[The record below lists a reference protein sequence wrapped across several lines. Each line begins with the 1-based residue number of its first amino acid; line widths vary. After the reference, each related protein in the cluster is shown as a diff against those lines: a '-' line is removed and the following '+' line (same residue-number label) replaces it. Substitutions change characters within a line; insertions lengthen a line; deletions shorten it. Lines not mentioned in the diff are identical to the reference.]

1 MQLPCEIDLKSVS
14 TMLVL
19 DDSLQ
24 EKIALSNMLEFKMVS
39 ELQPNQDHAVKPSF
53 NVFPRKS
60 LPTPNKTLL
69 KIVGNIGGTRNS
81 KYFSHQQKVRKMSFA
96 SNPGHMFIY

>member
-39 ELQPNQDHAVKPSF
+39 ELQPASENGLYYVSEEQNFSGHKCKG
-53 NVFPRKS
+53 N
-60 LPTPNKTLL
+60 LL
-69 KIVGNIGGTRNS
+69 
-81 KYFSHQQKVRKMSFA
+81 
-96 SNPGHMFIY
+96 

>member
-53 NVFPRKS
+53 NVFPRKIS
-60 LPTPNKTLL
+60 SYTKQDTPQ
-69 KIVGNIGGTRNS
+69 NS
-81 KYFSHQQKVRKMSFA
+81 WKHWWDKEFQILFTSAES
-96 SNPGHMFIY
+96 